1 MPALV
6 RSVAICDPPKKAS
19 LTDLEQLVIDFR
31 KDKNYKGAAQILD
44 TVDGLKPQ
52 RRVSL
57 DEHVTEYKN
66 ERENI
71 EAAAMEKHESIEPT
85 ADQNNLEYIRIY
97 GMEQFIYSKSAYD
110 IRFLRDRRY
119 LNAQLAFLEDHDIH
133 T

>member
-31 KDKNYKGAAQILD
+31 KDKNYKSAAQVLD
-44 TVDGLKPQ
+44 TIDGLKPH

-57 DEHVTEYKN
+57 DECVTEYKT
-66 ERENI
+66 ERVTI
-71 EAAAMEKHESIEPT
+71 EAAAMEKHEST
-85 ADQNNLEYIRIY
+85 TDQDNLEYIRMY

-110 IRFLRDRRY
+110 IQFLRDRRY
-119 LNAQLAFLEDHDIH
+119 LNAQLAFLEDHDVD